1 MAWKTMFGIIAI
13 TLCLTTL
20 AQAEDVKVRFS
31 IQDAMVN
38 PKIQA
43 KLGDVKLYWGNQKHP
58 KVVKNF
64 GEFKT
69 SNRTNAFMKG
79 REEACQWALASG
91 LIRLQER
98 ALKEGG
104 NAVID
109 IRSNIKNREMS
120 SATEYECLA
129 GSMMVNVAL
138 KGTVVKLAN

>member
-1 MAWKTMFGIIAI
+1 MAWKTLFGIIAI
-13 TLCLTTL
+13 ALCLTTL
-20 AQAEDVKVRFS
+20 AQAEDVKVTFS
-31 IQDAMVN
+31 IKDAIDN

-43 KLGDVKLYWGNQKHP
+43 KLGDIKLYWGEQNHP

-64 GEFKT
+64 GEFST
-69 SNRTNAFMKG
+69 NNRTNAFMKG
-79 REEACQWALASG
+79 REEACQWALATG
-91 LIRLQER
+91 LISLQER

-138 KGTVVKLAN
+138 KGTAVTLAE